1 MDNDADHVD
10 GSAIGQQ
17 ADIVGMSVDASRS
30 DAPQVLVRT
39 HEGCPAC
46 AGDKNKR
53 HSCAKR
59 RAPPKGVE
67 TPARS
72 SRQRRGKAD
81 ESRSTAAALL
91 ITEPTT
97 EMADASP
104 AALLSTNITH
114 MPAQQEVETA
124 SERFDAIEGED
135 GGDVGLESNEERA
148 VALGV
153 PNAMSVEGDEDDSGV
168 VLQLNVEESTDR

>member
-81 ESRSTAAALL
+81 ESRSTAA
-91 ITEPTT
+91 
-97 EMADASP
+97 
-104 AALLSTNITH
+104 
-114 MPAQQEVETA
+114 
-124 SERFDAIEGED
+124 
-135 GGDVGLESNEERA
+135 
-148 VALGV
+148 
-153 PNAMSVEGDEDDSGV
+153 DSGQEGRICERPKMIDK
-168 VLQLNVEESTDR
+168 QLIAGRTP